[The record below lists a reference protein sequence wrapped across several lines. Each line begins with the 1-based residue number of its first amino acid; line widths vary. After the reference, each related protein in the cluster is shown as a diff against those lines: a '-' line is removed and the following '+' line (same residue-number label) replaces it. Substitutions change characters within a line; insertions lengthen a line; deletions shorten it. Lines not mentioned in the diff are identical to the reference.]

1 VDIPSEIPAYNKD
14 GYTLIGIGSSMD
26 ANTGVTKSWSK
37 IFTKSTSVWN
47 RLKPYDKLPKV
58 MCNCHQMA
66 ILHNPTLKEEP
77 VFVPFVGKGRLTD
90 AKKEVLKEMLE
101 NGKGQDDD
109 GLNAIAEQLNVSFA
123 KVKEYIQSF

>member
-1 VDIPSEIPAYNKD
+1 
-14 GYTLIGIGSSMD
+14 
-26 ANTGVTKSWSK
+26 
-37 IFTKSTSVWN
+37 
-47 RLKPYDKLPKV
+47 
-58 MCNCHQMA
+58 MA
-66 ILHNPTLKEEP
+66 ILHNPTLKVEP

-90 AKKEVLKEMLE
+90 GKKEVLKEMLE